1 MIDIRIEKQ
10 ARSFLSKH
18 GVTKP
23 SVPVEEIATAEGI
36 QIIRSNA
43 EATESGFLLRSA
55 GVAVIGLN
63 SRNTRRRQRFTI
75 AHELGHW
82 LLHDGR
88 PLIVDH
94 TVRINKR
101 DPVASAGTDDEE
113 IQANAFGAALLMPA
127 DLVRESV
134 EREVALR
141 MPTRDDLTSRLAVK
155 FDVSHEAISI
165 RLINLGIYT
174 A

>member
-1 MIDIRIEKQ
+1 MIDKSLEDQAADFLAKHDLNRI
-10 ARSFLSKH
+10 
-18 GVTKP
+18 P
-23 SVPVEEIATAEGI
+23 IPVEGLAEAEGI
-36 QIIRSNA
+36 QIVRSQA
-43 EATESGFLLRSA
+43 EATESGFLLRA
-55 GVAVIGLN
+55 NGAAIIGLN

-94 TVRINKR
+94 TVRMNKR
-101 DPVASAGTDDEE
+101 DKVASAGYDFEE
-113 IQANAFGAALLMPA
+113 IQANAFAAALLMPA
-127 DLVRESV
+127 NAIQSCV
-134 EREVALR
+134 ERETSLR
-141 MPTRDDLTSRLAVK
+141 IPSRDQLTSRLADE
-155 FDVSHEAISI
+155 FDVSHEAMSI